1 MAKVPVPVS
10 TIMSDPELSISSSPF
25 APGEMV
31 IKRASFRAGEQPEHL
46 KDDAIPE
53 GQGRGMTGTV
63 ILDGKPVPKTAA
75 NTAAQE
81 GDRAAQRALDEA

>member
-10 TIMSDPELSISSSPF
+10 TIMSDPDLSLSSSPF
-25 APGEMV
+25 APGEMI
-31 IKRASFRAGEQPEHL
+31 IKRASFRAGEQPDHL
-46 KDDAIPE
+46 REYAIPE
-53 GQGRGMTGTV
+53 GQGRGMEGTV

-81 GDRAAQRALDEA
+81 GDTSAQRALGDN